1 MDTIKIQK
9 KHLDKDNYYK
19 EDGIGIWDS
28 YENTNVEID
37 ENLGYVKFKKG
48 VYVNGSIICKAGSG
62 IEAGEGIEAGLGIMV
77 GEGIMAGLGIMA
89 GSGIK
94 AGSGIEAGEG
104 IMAGSGIMAGEGIKA
119 GSGIMAGEGI
129 KAGWGIEAGW
139 SIMEHGNDKDLVDV
153 PSKEKPE
160 CECCKIPNHNPKNCL
175 CCYYHTPEKTG
186 WRIKI
191 IKLCEKGSTGE
202 LLKLVES
209 LLSDQ
214 KEALIKKLDDLQRQI
229 NSKRDL

>member
-89 GSGIK
+89 GS
-94 AGSGIEAGEG
+94 
-104 IMAGSGIMAGEGIKA
+104 GIKA

>member
-62 IEAGEGIEAGLGIMV
+62 I
-77 GEGIMAGLGIMA
+77 
-89 GSGIK
+89 K
-94 AGSGIEAGEG
+94 
-104 IMAGSGIMAGEGIKA
+104 
-119 GSGIMAGEGI
+119 AGEGI